1 MGGYIFVDR
10 EKEGKRSMMR
20 EEMRRNYR
28 NYNHGGKSYDDG
40 YREGYKDGRE
50 DGEHGWNEDGY
61 RQERDSRGRYM

>member
-1 MGGYIFVDR
+1 
-10 EKEGKRSMMR
+10 MR

-28 NYNHGGKSYDDG
+28 NYNHDGKSYDDG

-50 DGEHGWNEDGY
+50 DGEQGWNEDGY